1 MMDYKDFQL
10 EHFLTDSFFIS
21 WVKKPDTASEH
32 FWLNWLQNNPEK
44 EELITEA
51 RKIILKSRYKYM
63 YQPTEQDYLQVL
75 EKIHQRNYSSNHRYT
90 KPKINWYMLSAA
102 AVIVILLAVTVILN
116 PFQNETSIVQEKS
129 VPQKI
134 IRSVPNGKKLQ
145 FNLPDGSQVK
155 INSGSTLWYMS
166 DYNNPSRDVYLKG
179 EAFFD
184 VTPNPEKP
192 FKVHVDKIVTKVL
205 GTAFNIRAYDDD
217 HNISVSVAEG
227 KVSVY
232 NNENN
237 KVVPEISSGNMAIYK
252 ADIGSFEEQ
261 EVDIEKVIAW
271 KNNTIVLEKA
281 SCKEVF
287 EKLEK
292 WYGVKFITK
301 EDLGITGKFNGKFHD
316 TSLKDVLTGLD
327 FSSQIDF
334 ELKND
339 TVWCSKK
346 DLPMK

>member
-1 MMDYKDFQL
+1 MDYKDFQL

-51 RKIILKSRYKYM
+51 RMVILKTHYKYM
-63 YQPTEQDYLQVL
+63 HQPTEHDYLQVL
-75 EKIHQRNYSSNHRYT
+75 EKIHQRKYSDHYRYT
-90 KPKINWYMLSAA
+90 KPKINWYMLGAA
-102 AVIVILLAVTVILN
+102 AVLAILLAVTVILN
-116 PFQNETSIVQEKS
+116 PFEQATSIAEQKS
-129 VPQKI
+129 EPQKI

-166 DYNNPSRDVYLKG
+166 DYNRLSRDVYLKG

-184 VTPNPEKP
+184 VIPNPEMP
-192 FKVHVDKIVTKVL
+192 FKVHVNNIVTKVL
-205 GTAFNIRAYDDD
+205 GTSFNVRAYEEDQD
-217 HNISVSVAEG
+217 ISISVAEG

-237 KVVPEISSGNMAIYK
+237 KAVPEITPGNMAIYK
-252 ADIGSFEEQ
+252 AEIGSFEEKK
-261 EVDIEKVIAW
+261 VDIENIIAW

-287 EKLEK
+287 KKLEK
-292 WYGVKFITK
+292 WYGVKFIIE
-301 EDLGITGKFNGKFHD
+301 EDLGITGNFTGKFQNA
-316 TSLKDVLTGLD
+316 SLKDVLTGLD
-327 FSSQIDF
+327 FSSQINF

-339 TVWCSKK
+339 TVRCSKK
-346 DLPMK
+346 ELPMK